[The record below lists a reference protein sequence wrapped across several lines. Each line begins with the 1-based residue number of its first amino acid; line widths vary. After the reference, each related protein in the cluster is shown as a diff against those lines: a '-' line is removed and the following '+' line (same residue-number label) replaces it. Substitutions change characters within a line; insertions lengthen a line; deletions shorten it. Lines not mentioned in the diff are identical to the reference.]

1 MHVAVN
7 YWWVGAL
14 ALGVI
19 ILLIWVTRRDQ
30 KDEKQFENEIIQ
42 SEIPKDKHNDKSDPD
57 LNL

>member
-1 MHVAVN
+1 MEIAVN

-14 ALGVI
+14 VLAII

-42 SEIPKDKHNDKSDPD
+42 SEIPRDKHDDKSDADVTP
-57 LNL
+57 

>member
-1 MHVAVN
+1 MDIAVN

-19 ILLIWVTRRDQ
+19 ILLVWVTRRDQ

-42 SEIPKDKHNDKSDPD
+42 SEIPKQKHGDKSDADVTP
-57 LNL
+57 